1 MKIRALIVDDERL
14 ARERLRQLLKDEPEI
29 EIAGECSNG
38 SEAVAAIRDLRPALV
53 FLDIQ
58 MPELDGFEVLKSIET
73 EKSPVIVFVTAFDEF
88 AVKAFEIHAADYL
101 LKPFNRERFQT
112 ALRRAVDRVAHRD
125 DGAAQ
130 KRQASLLTELAT
142 AKSVNRLMIKSGSK
156 IAWVQPEEIFWIE
169 AADNYVEL
177 HLAEKSHLLRET
189 LNAIESRLAPGQFVR
204 ISRSA
209 IVNKLHVRELQR
221 LFYGGYAVILQN
233 GTKLTLSR
241 RYRDKLKDFG
251 VGGEELLGTA

>member
-38 SEAVAAIRDLRPALV
+38 SEAVAAIRELRPALV

-73 EKSPVIVFVTAFDEF
+73 EKPPVIVFVTAYDEF

-112 ALRRAVDRVAHRD
+112 ALRRALERVAHRG
-125 DGAAQ
+125 DGALQ
-130 KRQASLLTELAT
+130 EASGELFLTELGSA
-142 AKSVNRLMIKSGSK
+142 SNRRDRLIVKSGGR

-189 LNAIESRLAPGQFVR
+189 LNAIEGRLPPGQFVR

-233 GTKLTLSR
+233 GAKLTLSR

-251 VGGEELLGTA
+251 VAGE

>member
-14 ARERLRQLLKDEPEI
+14 ARERLRQLLKNEAEI

-38 SEAVAAIRDLRPALV
+38 AEAVAAIRASRPALV
-53 FLDIQ
+53 FLDVQ
-58 MPELDGFEVLKSIET
+58 MPELDGFEVLKNIGAAET
-73 EKSPVIVFVTAFDEF
+73 PVIIFVTAHDEF

-112 ALRRAVDRVAHRD
+112 ALRRALERVAHRE
-125 DGAAQ
+125 DGALQ
-130 KRQASLLTELAT
+130 RRQANLLTELAS
-142 AKSVNRLMIKSGSK
+142 AKSADRLIVKSGSR
-156 IAWVQPEEIFWIE
+156 IAWVPPEEIYWIE

-177 HLAEKSHLLRET
+177 HLAEKSHLLRDT
-189 LNAIESRLAPGQFVR
+189 LNAFEGRLPRGQFVR

-233 GTKLTLSR
+233 GAKLTLSR

-251 VGGEELLGTA
+251 VAGEKPQSAV